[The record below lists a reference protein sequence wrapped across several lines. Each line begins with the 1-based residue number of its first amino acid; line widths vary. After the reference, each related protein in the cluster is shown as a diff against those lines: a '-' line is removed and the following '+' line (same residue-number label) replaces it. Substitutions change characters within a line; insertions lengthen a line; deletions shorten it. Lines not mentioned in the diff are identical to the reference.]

1 MLTILYDIATLIN
14 GLFKVQITVDL
25 LRSQWSRWGWA
36 AISTMLTI
44 LASIIILMNPF
55 TSSLVL
61 WTFIAITLI
70 VEAIRYSISYCCW
83 WERSGFA
90 YAQGEDNDNHSHG
103 HPDSVCIPIH
113 AALPDQGHH
122 DRSRQGLKG
131 FFNP

>member
-1 MLTILYDIATLIN
+1 MQTILYGIATLIN

-44 LASIIILMNPF
+44 LAAIIILMNPF

-83 WERSGFA
+83 
-90 YAQGEDNDNHSHG
+90 
-103 HPDSVCIPIH
+103 
-113 AALPDQGHH
+113 
-122 DRSRQGLKG
+122 
-131 FFNP
+131 